1 MTDAPNRPLPG
12 QDGMHV
18 TFCRMCEAFCGVRAK
33 VENGA
38 VAKILPDPD
47 NPQSRGHLCI
57 KGANAHAIAYDKDR
71 LLYPMKRTGGPGEFA
86 RVSWEEAL
94 DGIAARWKDSIARH
108 GPRSCGTYWGNP
120 AAFSSTYY
128 VANETLLKNIGVSR
142 FFNAGSLDSNA
153 RCAASYISFGS
164 TARMPIPDLPQCE
177 FLIIVGANPLV
188 SNGSVLTT
196 PTMREDLDAI
206 AARGRVIV
214 LDPRR
219 TETAQRYDHLPVRP
233 GSDAFVLAAMVRQV
247 ARDGLVDAA
256 FVDANTAGWHQ
267 LVEAVEPFS
276 PEVAE
281 EQSGVPAASIID
293 LARTFAQAKGA
304 IYSRVGIGR
313 ARFSTTATFLVDA
326 LNIVTGRFG
335 KPGGWV
341 FGNSP
346 FSDAPLPADYHREA
360 TRFGE
365 VARIFGMTPTAI
377 MADEIRTPGPDQI
390 RSFAVIAGNP
400 VLSGPGGG
408 QLEAA
413 LDDLDIFFSID
424 FYINETNRFADYIL
438 PATTFLER
446 ADIPVLGM
454 SHMPRPYVQYSDAV
468 IPPQGESHTE
478 VDILSALAARLDGME
493 AAGDGGAVPERP
505 EFMDMLDGALRAA
518 GWPSIADLKAAPH
531 GVMMGEL
538 SRTDWQAKLTHAD
551 GKLHLWHDMLAEDFA
566 RMQLSQSDADLRL
579 FGRRDIR
586 SINSWAHNIDRL
598 VRSQSPNLLIHP
610 SDARPRSIE
619 DGARVTV
626 EGPGGAIEVT
636 AEYSEDIVAGSV
648 CYPHGW
654 GHTGG
659 WRRAVAA
666 GGANINE
673 IVERGFGGAD
683 ILSGVARLEGIAV
696 KVCPA

>member
-1 MTDAPNRPLPG
+1 MTDTSNRPLPG
-12 QDGMHV
+12 QDGIHV

-33 VENGA
+33 VEDGTIA
-38 VAKILPDPD
+38 RILPDPD

-57 KGANAHAIAYDKDR
+57 KGANAHAITYDKDR
-71 LLYPMKRTGGPGEFA
+71 LLYPMKRVGGPGEFE
-86 RVSWEEAL
+86 RVSWAEAL

-128 VANETLLKNIGVSR
+128 VANETLLKAIGVSR

-153 RCAASYISFGS
+153 RCTASYISFGS

-177 FLIIVGANPLV
+177 FLLIVGANPLV

-214 LDPRR
+214 IDPRR
-219 TETAQRYDHLPVRP
+219 TETAQRYEHLPVRP
-233 GSDAFVLAAMVRQV
+233 GSDAFVLAAMIRQI
-247 ARDGLVDAA
+247 ARDGLVDTA
-256 FVDANTAGWHQ
+256 FVDADTVGWDK
-267 LVEAVEPFS
+267 LRGAVEPFS
-276 PEVAE
+276 PEVAA
-281 EQSGVPAASIID
+281 EQSGLSASSIVE
-293 LARTFAQAKGA
+293 LARSFARAKGA

-346 FSDAPLPADYHREA
+346 FSDAPLPADYQREA
-360 TRFGE
+360 TRFGD

-377 MADEIRTPGPDQI
+377 MADEISIPGPDQI

-400 VLSGPGGG
+400 VLSGPGGER
-408 QLEAA
+408 LEAA
-413 LDDLDIFFSID
+413 LESLDIFFSID

-468 IPPQGESHTE
+468 IPPRGESHSE
-478 VDILSALAARLDGME
+478 VDILSALAARLDGVGP
-493 AAGDGGAVPERP
+493 ASGDDVVPGRP
-505 EFMDMLDGALRAA
+505 EFMDMFDGALQAA

-531 GVMMGEL
+531 GVRMGEL
-538 SRTDWQAKLTHAD
+538 TRTDWRAKLTHAD
-551 GKLHLWHDMLAEDFA
+551 GKLHLWHDMLEEDFA
-566 RMQLSQSDADLRL
+566 QMARSKSDTDLRL

-586 SINSWAHNIDRL
+586 SINSWAHNVDRL

-610 SDARPRSIE
+610 ADAHARRIE
-619 DGARVTV
+619 DGTLVFV
-626 EGPGGAIEVT
+626 EGPGGAIKVT
-636 AEYSEDIVAGSV
+636 AEYCEDIVAGSV

-654 GHTGG
+654 GHKGG

-673 IVERGFGGAD
+673 VVERGFGGAD
-683 ILSGVARLEGIAV
+683 PLSGVARLEGITV